1 MVLSG
6 GKITAL
12 RQTKGTTNQE
22 KCDLTG
28 YVTAYKDEKISFD
41 NENTGESLSLKLEGD
56 AKSMWAG
63 KRFLGHR

>member
-1 MVLSG
+1 M
-6 GKITAL
+6 T
-12 RQTKGTTNQE
+12 
-22 KCDLTG
+22 LTG

-41 NENTGESLSLKLEGD
+41 NEKYRRISEFEAGSD